1 MFAIFTLTAARS
13 TEKYLHIIDMNNPAN
28 PSILMTHVFDNAVDG
43 MITALDACSDTI
55 SVALSA
61 ADPVNEGHVELFTP
75 YNRAD
80 RVFTRIGRITGKSH
94 PMCILDKQEQL
105 YSLSCTAV
113 EIMPIQR
120 TIICLVPE
128 RF

>member
-1 MFAIFTLTAARS
+1 MFVLFSLTAARS

-28 PSILMTHVFDNAVDG
+28 PSILMTHVFSNAVDG

-80 RVFTRIGRITGKSH
+80 RVFTRIGRITGKR
-94 PMCILDKQEQL
+94 PPTCMLNKQEQL
-105 YSLSCTAV
+105 YSLSCTVV
-113 EIMPIQR
+113 EILPIQR
-120 TIICLVPE
+120 TLTCPVLE